1 MLDITRIAETVGGM
15 LGQQSERSD
24 LSGLLRQLGQAGIE
38 PDSLS
43 QLASSEIV
51 DTLSQHGID
60 VKGLDGSQLAD
71 LFGEWTVSDQVGSRM
86 PNSFDSSADQ
96 H

>member
-24 LSGLLRQLGQAGIE
+24 LSGLLEKLGQTGIE
-38 PDSLS
+38 PESLS
-43 QLASSEIV
+43 QLAPSEIV
-51 DTLSQHGID
+51 DMLSQYGID
-60 VKGLDGSQLAD
+60 VNGLDGSQLAD
-71 LFGEWTVSDQVGSRM
+71 LIGEWTVNNQVRSLVSNWLEG
-86 PNSFDSSADQ
+86 SADR